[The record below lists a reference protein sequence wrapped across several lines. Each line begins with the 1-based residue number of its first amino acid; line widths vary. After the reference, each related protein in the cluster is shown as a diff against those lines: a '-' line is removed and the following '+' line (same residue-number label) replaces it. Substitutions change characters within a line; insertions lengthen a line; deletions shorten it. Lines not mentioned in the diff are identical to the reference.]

1 MPHHHHEHAHLHE
14 ERNFWED
21 IANHVKS
28 GINDAETAL
37 GLPGVFKQQPSTQ
50 VITVYETASASG
62 TGPIIGYKTGG
73 QPPSSSPTPE
83 AKTTSSATTSKAAPL
98 VADTTSKKET
108 TTTTTTHQPKVTTT
122 SGLPSSIPPPSTT
135 PLDIN
140 NLVAATNSPTHSTSS
155 ATQSPTPTIV
165 AKSSGMSVGGEVGLS
180 VGVLCIVGTIAGLLF
195 FCFKKRRAAKKQ
207 QLDDEKAEPWGGP
220 ERQVSSRANAPR
232 LSLGPILPTVGERR
246 QSRNAPAMQTATHR
260 PNSWEAPV
268 GNQDGNRHNPFGAHA
283 ETIDAAN
290 SRGPPAVEVVNPEG
304 AVVAAA
310 GAGLTRGASKRE
322 NNPKP
327 MDFTT
332 KGALLPPISPVG
344 TEFSMS
350 SEANG
355 APTPTAAGAAIAAA
369 GGPANSAVHRVQL
382 DFKPSMDDELELR
395 AGQLIR
401 LLHEYDDGW
410 VSFPR
415 SIQDPANL
423 FRLSASASTALAKVL
438 CPEPVSLS
446 AQSSPALSRTDPAA
460 PLRACVAPMASPVPC
475 LLAWLRVAGC
485 LLR

>member
-1 MPHHHHEHAHLHE
+1 MAHHHHEHVHRHAP
-14 ERNFWED
+14 RNFWED
-21 IANHVKS
+21 LASHVKS
-28 GINDAETAL
+28 GIDNAETAL
-37 GLPGVFKQQPSTQ
+37 GLPGVFKQQHGSTQ
-50 VITVYETASASG
+50 VITVYETAPPSG
-62 TGPIIGYKTGG
+62 TGSIIGYKTGG
-73 QPPSSSPTPE
+73 GPPSTTTPAPEAHPTPSPT
-83 AKTTSSATTSKAAPL
+83 TKAPPL
-98 VADTTSKKET
+98 VADTTTSKKET
-108 TTTTTTHQPKVTTT
+108 TTTSKPKETT

-155 ATQSPTPTIV
+155 APTHSPTPTVV
-165 AKSSGMSVGGEVGLS
+165 AKASGMSVGGEVGLA
-180 VGVLCIVGTIAGLLF
+180 VGVLCLVGTIAGLLF
-195 FCFKKRRAAKKQ
+195 FCFKKRRAAKRE

-232 LSLGPILPTVGERR
+232 LSLGPILPKVGERR
-246 QSRNAPAMQTATHR
+246 QSRNAMAMTPATHR

-268 GNQDGNRHNPFGAHA
+268 GAQDGNRHNPFGAHA

-290 SRGPPAVEVVNPEG
+290 ARGPPAVEVVNPEG

-322 NNPKP
+322 NGSKP

-355 APTPTAAGAAIAAA
+355 APAPTAAGAAIAAA

-410 VSFPR
+410 VSSLR
-415 SIQDPANL
+415 SVRDQANL
-423 FRLSASASTALAKVL
+423 SRPSVSASTALARVSCRGPA
-438 CPEPVSLS
+438 CPS
-446 AQSSPALSRTDPAA
+446 APSSPALSRTDPAA
-460 PLRACVAPMASPVPC
+460 PRRECAAPMASPVPC
-475 LLAWLRVAGC
+475 LLPWLRAGC
-485 LLR
+485 LLL